1 MNDPA
6 NVLMEREGVQT
17 EVANNESVQIMQGLG
32 WEVVEAESGSM
43 TAKDMRAALD
53 AKGIA
58 YKASASKAELQA
70 LLEANH

>member
-17 EVANNESVQIMQGLG
+17 EVANNESVQIMQALG
-32 WEVVEAESGSM
+32 WSLVEDKPGAM
-43 TAKDMRAALD
+43 TANEMRAALD

-70 LLEANH
+70 LLDA